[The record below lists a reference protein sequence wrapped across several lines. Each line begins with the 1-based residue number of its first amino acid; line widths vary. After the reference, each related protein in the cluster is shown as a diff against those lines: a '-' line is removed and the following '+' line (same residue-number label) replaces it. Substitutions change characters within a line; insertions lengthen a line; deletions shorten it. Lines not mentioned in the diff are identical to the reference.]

1 MILCSRGVVVA
12 LCLAG
17 VGAGVVYA
25 QLVSAACTT
34 CSVYEALP
42 SFLLR
47 VHGAQPLFGPTH
59 STRITGRIGTYQP
72 SYSDV
77 GATYRAYNGYADAGL
92 RVSFW
97 EYLFAELSTTGAGSV
112 AHVSSPLG
120 GGWIEGL
127 GAGIALGGGVGD
139 TVTYLRAY
147 ASFTSVIVNL
157 ASDSRRLK
165 DHLETY
171 GAAWGLEGGTR
182 LPLWWITLSPRVGVY
197 GANVDFESFT
207 DAVGARVSHRS
218 VPRNSWS
225 VGVVAES
232 PMWVGSRTGAPTVGS
247 GGNSNRFRVGPQSGS
262 PGHVSSPRLV
272 KRSMRIS
279 RTTLSCLL
287 RVKGYVAVRV
297 GSAFRA
303 AHSSRF
309 LLHLFHPCPP
319 VFPPGSAFAFTY
331 ILCLRSRSSIG
342 AFIISPLP
350 PCFQSRYRQQG
361 RFPPPALPGFTGT
374 TNPSA
379 TLSPVSRLPGAP
391 GYTAYLAPPISRR
404 GEEGFSS
411 CLARPRY
418 RAVATTPPECRSAL
432 ASLRYAM
439 LLSSRTWGLSLR
451 VFCFSRP
458 PVRSLSLRPGNSPAT
473 PYGGRVNGLQVIV
486 FSPPCHPCYG
496 ALALTPAGLSPAE
509 RASLCWTHKP
519 YTMYTSVDVRQIF
532 EGTATAVDVS
542 GEILESA
549 VVPTPAVDLG
559 VGGLYHISN
568 LSIGGSM
575 KVDGIETGDLGFSAK
590 MDLVVRW

>member
-25 QLVSAACTT
+25 QSVPAACTT

-47 VHGAQPLFGPTH
+47 VHGAQPLFGPTP

-92 RVSFW
+92 RVSFR

-139 TVTYLRAY
+139 KVTYLRAY

-157 ASDSRRLK
+157 ASDNRRLK
-165 DHLETY
+165 DHLATY

-207 DAVGARVSHRS
+207 DAVGARVSLRS
-218 VPRNSWS
+218 VTRNSWS

-232 PMWVGSRTGAPTVGS
+232 PMW
-247 GGNSNRFRVGPQSGS
+247 
-262 PGHVSSPRLV
+262 
-272 KRSMRIS
+272 
-279 RTTLSCLL
+279 
-287 RVKGYVAVRV
+287 
-297 GSAFRA
+297 
-303 AHSSRF
+303 
-309 LLHLFHPCPP
+309 
-319 VFPPGSAFAFTY
+319 
-331 ILCLRSRSSIG
+331 
-342 AFIISPLP
+342 
-350 PCFQSRYRQQG
+350 
-361 RFPPPALPGFTGT
+361 
-374 TNPSA
+374 
-379 TLSPVSRLPGAP
+379 
-391 GYTAYLAPPISRR
+391 
-404 GEEGFSS
+404 
-411 CLARPRY
+411 
-418 RAVATTPPECRSAL
+418 
-432 ASLRYAM
+432 
-439 LLSSRTWGLSLR
+439 
-451 VFCFSRP
+451 
-458 PVRSLSLRPGNSPAT
+458 
-473 PYGGRVNGLQVIV
+473 
-486 FSPPCHPCYG
+486 
-496 ALALTPAGLSPAE
+496 
-509 RASLCWTHKP
+509 KP

>member
-1 MILCSRGVVVA
+1 
-12 LCLAG
+12 
-17 VGAGVVYA
+17 
-25 QLVSAACTT
+25 
-34 CSVYEALP
+34 
-42 SFLLR
+42 
-47 VHGAQPLFGPTH
+47 
-59 STRITGRIGTYQP
+59 
-72 SYSDV
+72 
-77 GATYRAYNGYADAGL
+77 
-92 RVSFW
+92 
-97 EYLFAELSTTGAGSV
+97 
-112 AHVSSPLG
+112 
-120 GGWIEGL
+120 
-127 GAGIALGGGVGD
+127 
-139 TVTYLRAY
+139 
-147 ASFTSVIVNL
+147 
-157 ASDSRRLK
+157 
-165 DHLETY
+165 
-171 GAAWGLEGGTR
+171 
-182 LPLWWITLSPRVGVY
+182 
-197 GANVDFESFT
+197 
-207 DAVGARVSHRS
+207 
-218 VPRNSWS
+218 
-225 VGVVAES
+225 
-232 PMWVGSRTGAPTVGS
+232 
-247 GGNSNRFRVGPQSGS
+247 
-262 PGHVSSPRLV
+262 
-272 KRSMRIS
+272 MRIS

-309 LLHLFHPCPP
+309 LLHLFQPCPP

-350 PCFQSRYRQQG
+350 PCCQSRYRQQG
-361 RFPPPALPGFTGT
+361 RFPAPALPGFTGT

-509 RASLCWTHKP
+509 RASLCWTHKSTNSLSP
-519 YTMYTSVDVRQIF
+519 TLCSICIVTSSPSSPSRHESDNRTASSYNRPAAPD
-532 EGTATAVDVS
+532 GTLPRS
-542 GEILESA
+542 
-549 VVPTPAVDLG
+549 
-559 VGGLYHISN
+559 
-568 LSIGGSM
+568 GGSSPRPSS
-575 KVDGIETGDLGFSAK
+575 IP
-590 MDLVVRW
+590 VRSTQTKRPTHRSERLLSDPPPASSSMSLLSLIPAICA

>member
-1 MILCSRGVVVA
+1 
-12 LCLAG
+12 
-17 VGAGVVYA
+17 
-25 QLVSAACTT
+25 
-34 CSVYEALP
+34 
-42 SFLLR
+42 
-47 VHGAQPLFGPTH
+47 
-59 STRITGRIGTYQP
+59 
-72 SYSDV
+72 
-77 GATYRAYNGYADAGL
+77 
-92 RVSFW
+92 
-97 EYLFAELSTTGAGSV
+97 
-112 AHVSSPLG
+112 
-120 GGWIEGL
+120 
-127 GAGIALGGGVGD
+127 
-139 TVTYLRAY
+139 
-147 ASFTSVIVNL
+147 
-157 ASDSRRLK
+157 
-165 DHLETY
+165 
-171 GAAWGLEGGTR
+171 
-182 LPLWWITLSPRVGVY
+182 
-197 GANVDFESFT
+197 
-207 DAVGARVSHRS
+207 
-218 VPRNSWS
+218 
-225 VGVVAES
+225 
-232 PMWVGSRTGAPTVGS
+232 
-247 GGNSNRFRVGPQSGS
+247 
-262 PGHVSSPRLV
+262 
-272 KRSMRIS
+272 MRIS

-519 YTMYTSVDVRQIF
+519 STYGCARQCSTRRCS
-532 EGTATAVDVS
+532 EAS
-542 GEILESA
+542 C
-549 VVPTPAVDLG
+549 
-559 VGGLYHISN
+559 
-568 LSIGGSM
+568 
-575 KVDGIETGDLGFSAK
+575 
-590 MDLVVRW
+590 